1 MLRSWSAKSSTTAA
15 IGVALVIGALSV
27 GSVSGLAAEPRK
39 QYWATSL
46 TRTVDAGL
54 LRGLYDA
61 VAHGAVGWLDVD
73 PDNLIPRVTA
83 GINLILYH
91 VGGNCYAGDDCDRF
105 PMSEPTG
112 DRWGNTER
120 VIRLDD
126 PAARKVVID
135 DLLVIVKKGDKLAPE
150 GSIVGI
156 HLDNVHRLGAQ
167 ELADVFNEFLRAV
180 EAARQ
185 KGDISKN
192 RDVGFVA
199 KNHPEAFKEALD
211 RRLLDAVPL
220 YQINE
225 NATLDQDGM
234 LDHQSRLAQDIG
246 RQYCIP
252 VFLKTFG
259 SDVAYTMVDRDGK
272 MMNVYVSQEMTKRMA
287 QLPNISGAA
296 WSVDEER
303 YHPIIFVEGSPVAQD
318 RQRVGPC

>member
-54 LRGLYDA
+54 LRGLYEA

-91 VGGNCYAGDDCDRF
+91 VGGNCYTGDDCDRF

-112 DRWGNTER
+112 DRWGDTER
-120 VIRLDD
+120 VIRLND

-135 DLLVIVKKGDKLAPE
+135 DLLVIVRKGDKLAPE

-185 KGDISKN
+185 KGDISKT
-192 RDVGFVA
+192 RDVGFIA
-199 KNHPEAFKEALD
+199 KNNPEAFREALD
-211 RRLLDAVPL
+211 LGLLDAVPL

-225 NATLDQDGM
+225 NATLDQDGV
-234 LDHQSRLAQDIG
+234 LDGSSRLAQDIG

-259 SDVAYTMVDRDGK
+259 SDIAYTIDQDGTK
-272 MMNVYVSQEMTKRMA
+272 SKVYVSQEMTRRMA
-287 QLPNISGAA
+287 QLPSISGAA
-296 WSVDEER
+296 WSVDEGR

>member
-1 MLRSWSAKSSTTAA
+1 MLRSWAATSSRNAA
-15 IGVALVIGALSV
+15 IAIALVIGALSA
-27 GSVSGLAAEPRK
+27 GSALAAEPKK

-46 TRTVDAGL
+46 TRTVEASL
-54 LRGLYDA
+54 LRGLYEA

-73 PDNLIPRVTA
+73 PDNLIPRVTP

-91 VGGNCYAGDDCDRF
+91 VGGNCYTGDDCDRF

-126 PAARKVVID
+126 PAARKIVIN
-135 DLLVIVKKGDKLAPE
+135 DLLVIVKKGDKLAPD
-150 GSIVGI
+150 GSIVGV
-156 HLDNVHRLGAQ
+156 HLDNVHRVSAQ
-167 ELADVFNEFLRAV
+167 DLADVFNEFLKAV

-211 RRLLDAVPL
+211 RKLLDAVPL

-225 NATLDQDGM
+225 NATLDQDGV

-259 SDVAYTMVDRDGK
+259 SDVAYTTVNRDGNK
-272 MMNVYVSQEMTKRMA
+272 MNVYVSQEMTRRMA

-318 RQRVGPC
+318 RHRVGPC